1 MEDEVHPI
9 PAKSASPLGE
19 LSKSVG
25 HGERW
30 KVAVAFALVYTIWG
44 STYLAIRVSDQT
56 MPPFLM
62 GGIRFLASGAIML
75 GLATAR
81 HDSLKVSKID
91 AAYAALVGL
100 LLFGGGN
107 GGVIFAELTVASGL
121 TALIVAVVP
130 LWIVGFEAISRSSER
145 LGSKG
150 TLGIL
155 LGFVGVAILVF
166 PDIAGRKFAVAFGEL
181 VLIMATFAWALG
193 TLISRRRKVQTSLFV
208 SSALQ
213 MFAGG
218 LAMTTIS
225 IAQNNIRPEIF
236 AAVSTASWW
245 AVGYLIV
252 VGACIGFTAYVY
264 LLRNVPVSR
273 VATYAYVN
281 PIIAVILGRLILGE
295 ALSIWILAGMA
306 TILFSLTLVR
316 LR

>member
-1 MEDEVHPI
+1 MGEQSKI
-9 PAKSASPLGE
+9 AS
-19 LSKSVG
+19 

-44 STYLAIRVSDQT
+44 STYLAIRVSDES

-81 HDSLKVSKID
+81 RDSLKVSKID

-107 GGVIFAELTVASGL
+107 GGVIFAELTVPSGL

-130 LWIVGFEAISRSSER
+130 LWIAGFEAISRSRER

-155 LGFVGVAILVF
+155 LGFIGVAILVF
-166 PDIAGRKFAVAFGEL
+166 PDIAARKFAIAFGEL

-193 TLISRRRKVQTSLFV
+193 TLISRRRKAQTSLFV

-218 LAMTTIS
+218 LAMTVVS
-225 IAQNNIRPEIF
+225 VAQNNIRPEVF
-236 AAVSTASWW
+236 AAVSTPSWW

-252 VGACIGFTAYVY
+252 VGSCVGFTAYVY

-281 PIIAVILGRLILGE
+281 PIIAVFLGWLILGE
-295 ALSIWILAGMA
+295 NLSIWILAGMA
-306 TILFSLTLVR
+306 TILFSLSLIR
-316 LR
+316 LSSGST

>member
-1 MEDEVHPI
+1 M
-9 PAKSASPLGE
+9 
-19 LSKSVG
+19 
-25 HGERW
+25 R
-30 KVAVAFALVYTIWG
+30 VAVAFALVYVIWG

-62 GGIRFLASGAIML
+62 GAIRFLASGAIML
-75 GLATAR
+75 GLAMAR
-81 HDSLKVSKID
+81 HDSLKVSKTD
-91 AAYAALVGL
+91 AAYAALIGL

-107 GGVIFAELTVASGL
+107 GAVIFAELTVASGL
-121 TALIVAVVP
+121 TAIIVAVVP

-150 TLGIL
+150 ILGIL
-155 LGFVGVAILVF
+155 LGFLGVMILVY
-166 PDIAGRKFAVAFGEL
+166 PDIAGKKFAIAFGEL
-181 VLIMATFAWALG
+181 ILILGTLAWALG
-193 TLISRRRKVQTSLFV
+193 TLISRRRNFQTSLFV

-213 MFAGG
+213 MFTGG
-218 LAMTTIS
+218 LAMTAVS
-225 IAQNNIRPEIF
+225 IAQNNIRPEVF
-236 AAVSTASWW
+236 AAVSIAAWW

-252 VGACIGFTAYVY
+252 FGACVGFTAYLY

-281 PIIAVILGRLILGE
+281 PVIAVILGSLILGE

-316 LR
+316 HK

>member
-1 MEDEVHPI
+1 MGEQSR
-9 PAKSASPLGE
+9 SAGR
-19 LSKSVG
+19 
-25 HGERW
+25 GERW

-44 STYLAIRVSDQT
+44 STYLAIRVSDET

-75 GLATAR
+75 GLAMAR

-107 GGVIFAELTVASGL
+107 GGVIFAELTVPSGL

-155 LGFVGVAILVF
+155 LGFMGVAILVF
-166 PDIAGRKFAVAFGEL
+166 PDIAARKFAIAFGEL

-193 TLISRRRKVQTSLFV
+193 TLISRRRKTQTSLFV

-218 LAMTTIS
+218 LAMTAIS
-225 IAQNNIRPEIF
+225 VAQNNIRPEIF

-252 VGACIGFTAYVY
+252 VGACVGFTAYVY